1 MKWLIEWGMKILTML
16 AAIAALI
23 LVIVTISNPK
33 TETVSDLPGVDITEY
48 SVAGGGVQRVIT
60 FRGDGCTY
68 EVVITEEP

>member
-1 MKWLIEWGMKILTML
+1 MKWLKEHIFNLVM
-16 AAIAALI
+16 IAALLFI
-23 LVIVTISNPK
+23 GVSYFINRNPK

-60 FRGDGCTY
+60 FRGEGVTY